1 MNHAPSSRDRREL
14 GGAALTAP
22 GAATVS
28 RGWTRVPIT
37 RIEDLSEAVYG
48 AGLDAMQISCGPVT
62 GSLSFAEW
70 DGIVLSA
77 GRVDGTVALR
87 GPLSGDMITLG
98 IGLELQP
105 GSRQWLNEVSTRGLG
120 VYLPGDDHDAL
131 YMPGSRYVTLSLTQE
146 RLEILAARQGI
157 LLDPRR
163 LGTGIDRHLLPED
176 LVTRLRAW
184 FDDIHEAAPAARS
197 PAETGASLLPA
208 ILAHVARPPHIRT
221 DGVNRSGYALVV
233 ARARDFIFA
242 NLDRPLSIDVIAAAA
257 NASQRTLYRAFTTV
271 LDETPQSYVRKVR
284 LHRIRSD
291 LATAAEV
298 TVAASQWG
306 VGDFGRLSARYRALF
321 GELPSQT
328 LARLR
333 HPGPGRT

>member
-1 MNHAPSSRDRREL
+1 
-14 GGAALTAP
+14 
-22 GAATVS
+22 
-28 RGWTRVPIT
+28 
-37 RIEDLSEAVYG
+37 
-48 AGLDAMQISCGPVT
+48 
-62 GSLSFAEW
+62 
-70 DGIVLSA
+70 
-77 GRVDGTVALR
+77 
-87 GPLSGDMITLG
+87 
-98 IGLELQP
+98 
-105 GSRQWLNEVSTRGLG
+105 
-120 VYLPGDDHDAL
+120 
-131 YMPGSRYVTLSLTQE
+131 MPGSRYVTLSLTQE
-146 RLEILAARQGI
+146 RLEVLAARQGI

-184 FDDIHEAAPAARS
+184 FDDIHDAAPAARS